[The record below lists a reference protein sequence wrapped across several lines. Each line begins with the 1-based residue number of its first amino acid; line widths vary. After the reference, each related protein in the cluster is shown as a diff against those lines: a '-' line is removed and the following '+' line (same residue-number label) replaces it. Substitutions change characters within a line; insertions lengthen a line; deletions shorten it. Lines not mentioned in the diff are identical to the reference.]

1 MTAVES
7 LVVDVAIVG
16 AGLCGVAL
24 ARALHAQD
32 VSVVVIEARE
42 RVGGRA
48 DATLLSHRSD
58 AGSRSGLVLA

>member
-1 MTAVES
+1 M
-7 LVVDVAIVG
+7 
-16 AGLCGVAL
+16 
-24 ARALHAQD
+24 HAQD